1 MQCFVLLSL
10 LAHCAVS
17 LLAHCAAHMQQH
29 SGRTCLGMGSP
40 SCRALQSNSNEIH
53 VPTLHATA
61 LSVPTLHATARQC
74 QHCTGCCLCASMKY
88 GVDFITGAN
97 TGSSPSAIS
106 WAHSAIKPPAPTA
119 SPLAPS
125 TRQLDGSYSQLDG
138 SYSQL
143 DGPHRRYETVT
154 DAWAA
159 DWVAPDLGSVDKS
172 FSLAGVSARVLHRE
186 QLSIVCFT
194 PLNHSARL
202 PIGWVRSGWENTQ
215 LQSRQMLHCCG
226 TSARYHS

>member
-74 QHCTGCCLCASMKY
+74 QHCTGCCLCASMTY

-125 TRQLDGSYSQLDG
+125 TRQLDGSYTHWMVHTLTGWSTQNQFRVRPKPG
-138 SYSQL
+138 IIYF
-143 DGPHRRYETVT
+143 
-154 DAWAA
+154 
-159 DWVAPDLGSVDKS
+159 S
-172 FSLAGVSARVLHRE
+172 FSLVEH
-186 QLSIVCFT
+186 
-194 PLNHSARL
+194 
-202 PIGWVRSGWENTQ
+202 
-215 LQSRQMLHCCG
+215 
-226 TSARYHS
+226 